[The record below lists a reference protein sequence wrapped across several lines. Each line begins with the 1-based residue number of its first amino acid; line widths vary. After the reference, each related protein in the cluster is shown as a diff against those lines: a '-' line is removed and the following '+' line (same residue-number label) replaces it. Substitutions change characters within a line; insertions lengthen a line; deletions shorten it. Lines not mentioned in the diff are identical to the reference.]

1 MSSTKEL
8 ILYKDF
14 ENGKLFYDFTWLIE
28 NYNNDYYNKEDKAAL
43 YYECFHDLIEISVSH
58 GFEGNLWHNFLA
70 FILINNENAYSRSCE
85 IRGEVA
91 GTINAVALP

>member
-28 NYNNDYYNKEDKAAL
+28 NYDNDYYNKEARND
-43 YYECFHDLIEISVSH
+43 ENTSISELIIAKHRNGPTATIELLFKKNTSTFLNIRK
-58 GFEGNLWHNFLA
+58 EGNMGA
-70 FILINNENAYSRSCE
+70 KKEENS
-85 IRGEVA
+85 
-91 GTINAVALP
+91 N

>member
-28 NYNNDYYNKEDKAAL
+28 DYDNVTITKEDKAAL
-43 YYECFHDLIEISVSH
+43 YYECFHDLIRD
-58 GFEGNLWHNFLA
+58 F
-70 FILINNENAYSRSCE
+70 
-85 IRGEVA
+85 
-91 GTINAVALP
+91 P